1 MTHRAEPDLYV
12 QAVLR
17 LYLEQPD
24 TPSSARRHDRRLA
37 QQLKDRGV
45 ALAIVEAA
53 LLLATARR
61 SARPINAPPLRP
73 VRSLSYFLPV
83 IEELGRHPLP
93 DGYLNFLRAAW
104 SRTPDHPHPTGSR
117 PENDVSS

>member
-1 MTHRAEPDLYV
+1 MTHRAEPELYV

-17 LYLEQPD
+17 LYLDLPD
-24 TPSSARRHDRRLA
+24 TPTSARRHDRRLA
-37 QQLKDRGV
+37 QQLNDRGV

-61 SARPINAPPLRP
+61 NTRPHTAPPLGP

-83 IEELGRHPLP
+83 IEELRRHPLP
-93 DGYLNFLRAAW
+93 DGYLDYLRAA
-104 SRTPDHPHPTGSR
+104 RPPLPYTRATGGR
-117 PENDVSS
+117 PENDLSS